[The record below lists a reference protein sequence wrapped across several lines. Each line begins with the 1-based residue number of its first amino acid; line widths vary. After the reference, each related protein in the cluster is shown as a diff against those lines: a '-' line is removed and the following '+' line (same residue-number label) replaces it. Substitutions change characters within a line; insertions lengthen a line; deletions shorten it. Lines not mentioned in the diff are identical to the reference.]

1 MSAVRQAAQPAEQ
14 WDAVIQPH
22 AGWLDLHLRELWR
35 YGDLILLFVRRDF
48 VALYKQTVLGPLW
61 FVLQPLLQTVVFT
74 VVFGRIAR
82 LSTDGLPE
90 MLFYMSGTVVWG
102 YFSNSLRLTSE
113 TFTANRTLFGKVY
126 FPRLAV
132 PVSVIIS
139 QLLRFGLQFSLFLC
153 FLVFYRARGA
163 DIEFTRFVCLFPLL
177 VLMMAVLGLGLGI
190 IFSAMTTKYRDL
202 RFLLQFGIQLL
213 MYATPVVYPVS
224 VLAGR
229 FGKCQMILLLNPMT
243 PVIEAFRY
251 GFLGAGSASLW
262 HLLYGGAISLLVLFT
277 GLMFFTRIERTFMDT
292 V

>member
-1 MSAVRQAAQPAEQ
+1 MSAVGTVTQPDEK
-14 WDAVIQPH
+14 WDVVIRPQ

-35 YGDLILLFVRRDF
+35 YKDLILLFVRRDF
-48 VALYKQTVLGPLW
+48 VAQYKQTVLGPTW
-61 FVLQPLLQTVVFT
+61 FVLQPLMQTIVFT
-74 VVFGRIAR
+74 VVFGRIAK

-90 MLFYMSGTVVWG
+90 TLFYLSGTLVWG
-102 YFSNSLRLTSE
+102 YFANSLRLTSD

-132 PVSVIIS
+132 PVSIVIS
-139 QLLRFGLQFSLFLC
+139 QLIRFGLQFVLFLC
-153 FLVFYRARGA
+153 FMAFFRARGD
-163 DIEFTRFVCLFPLL
+163 DIGFTRFVFLFPVL
-177 VLMMAVLGLGLGI
+177 VLIMALLGLGLGI

-224 VLAGR
+224 TLAG
-229 FGKCQMILLLNPMT
+229 KYQTILLLNPMT
-243 PVIEAFRY
+243 PVIETFRH

-262 HLLYGGAISLLVLFT
+262 HLLYSGAVSVFVLFV
-277 GLMFFTRIERTFMDT
+277 GLMFFSRIERTFMDT